1 MDALEQLVTRM
12 ETGDLPLEESL
23 REYQRGMQLVR
34 SCEQAL
40 DEAQRRIESVIEEPA
55 SPSTSSALDPN
66 DSTKVPDLRDPD
78 DIPF

>member
-12 ETGDLPLEESL
+12 EAGDLPLEESL

-34 SCEQAL
+34 TCEQAL
-40 DEAQRRIESVIEEPA
+40 DEAQRRIDSVIEESA
-55 SPSTSSALDPN
+55 TPSFPTPSDIN
-66 DSTKVPDLRDPD
+66 DSTKVQGIVDPD